1 LEIIMNIAEMTLDE
15 IEQLIEQKLI
25 DFLGDPDS

>member
-1 LEIIMNIAEMTLDE
+1 MNIAEMTLDE